1 MKYYVP
7 PEDNQACLPGMKEK
21 PNGEQ
26 IHLHGLDGKKEAQN
40 PAAPH
45 YYLSLYELDPNDIL
59 KLRAYDTYGI
69 HRIVYT
75 LFERVSST
83 KEQNGSGILHA
94 DLGKKKGRRQILI
107 LSNREPSQPER
118 GRLAS
123 RLIYPGFFE
132 HSTYRFSITINPVIR
147 NNKTGRIEAI
157 KSREA
162 IEKWFMEK
170 APAHGFELV
179 PETLQTNS
187 IQVDRFKKG
196 DACVT
201 LGKANLGGQLSVT
214 DKELFIRAVQN
225 GIGRGKAF
233 GCGLLQIA
241 PVSIKIL

>member
-1 MKYYVP
+1 MKSFVP
-7 PEDNQACLPGMKEK
+7 HEDNQACLPGMKKK
-21 PNGEQ
+21 PHGKQ
-26 IHLHGLDGKKEAQN
+26 VHLPGLDGKKEAEN
-40 PAAPH
+40 PAADH

-59 KLRAYDTYGI
+59 KLRAYDSYGI
-69 HRIVYT
+69 HRIVYN
-75 LFERVSST
+75 LFGRISNPE
-83 KEQNGSGILHA
+83 EQNGSGILHA
-94 DLGKKKGRRQILI
+94 DLGKKRGKRQILI

-118 GRLAS
+118 GWLAT
-123 RLIYPGFFE
+123 RLIYPGFFD
-132 HSTYRFSITINPVIR
+132 HSAYRFSITINPVIR

-157 KSREA
+157 RGREA

-179 PETLQTNS
+179 AEALQTND

-196 DACVT
+196 DACIT
-201 LGKANLGGQLSVT
+201 LGKANLGGILSVT

-241 PVSIKIL
+241 PV